1 MASYGASSSSAAAE
15 NPWTPPYCSVV
26 AVDTSAFCYRV
37 CSICERTLSDTASN
51 CPVCSRRIP
60 NAGSKHVYRLLVVSV
75 GTVDRVMVVVCFDRA
90 ARVLMG
96 CSADDWT
103 DFLGAHPS
111 ARETVGELLQGEML
125 RMTLSRSRKGNA
137 EHLRVASVVPL
148 RAGFRPVIDRLRRL
162 YGVEAGAPSSGHRG
176 C

>member
-60 NAGSKHVYRLLVVSV
+60 NAGSKHVYRLLVSV
-75 GTVDRVMVVVCFDRA
+75 GTVDRVMVVVCFDRV

-111 ARETVGELLQGEML
+111 AREKVGELLQGEML